1 MATTTT
7 ETATTIKE
15 TIEVITPYLQQI
27 ADKLGTTGEYLWKLQ
42 VTQAYVDASCIVAFY
57 VLTMFAMYGFYKLL
71 RFVLSDE
78 DGKEFT
84 GFLVFCGFAL
94 TPMIIYSLF
103 KFKTLMTILINPE
116 YYALTN
122 IITMVKGGL

>member
-15 TIEVITPYLQQI
+15 TIEVISPYLQQI

-57 VLTMFAMYGFYKLL
+57 VLTMVAMYGFYKLF
-71 RFVLSDE
+71 RFLLNEKSNID
-78 DGKEFT
+78 
-84 GFLVFCGFAL
+84 GFLVLCGFIL
-94 TPMIIYSLF
+94 VGMILGCMF
-103 KFKTLMTILINPE
+103 KFKTLVTILINPE

-122 IITMVKGGL
+122 IITMVKGGM

>member
-57 VLTMFAMYGFYKLL
+57 VLTMVAAYGFYKLF
-71 RFVLSDE
+71 RFVLKSDSE
-78 DGKEFT
+78 ERLGVFIA
-84 GFLVFCGFAL
+84 FCGFVL
-94 TPMIIYSLF
+94 IPMIVFCIF

-122 IITMVKGGL
+122 IITMVKGGM